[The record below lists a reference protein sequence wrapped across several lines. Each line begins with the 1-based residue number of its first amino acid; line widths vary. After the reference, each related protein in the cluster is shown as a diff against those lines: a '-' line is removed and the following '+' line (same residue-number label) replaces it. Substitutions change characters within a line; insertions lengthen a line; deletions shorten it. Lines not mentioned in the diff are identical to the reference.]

1 MSAQPQ
7 PDTLVAVR
15 APKPGAPG
23 GCLICT
29 FPVELIQKVNAV
41 IWDGQRKRQRGYRET
56 ARRLL
61 AHNDRD
67 VQVRAIATHADHT
80 EQTWRNVDSQHPA
93 TGREIPV
100 YDTSFESVT
109 DKVASLGMLAVDQLQ
124 KRVQT
129 GDIDSRDL
137 VGVARMGVGAVV
149 ERRKADD
156 RSKRPQ
162 LTIQAI
168 FASQAGFVPLPE
180 GEVINVTPIA
190 ELQAEFE
197 AERRLL
203 MGADLDAAFDE

>member
-7 PDTLVAVR
+7 PDTLVATR
-15 APKPGAPG
+15 APAPGVAG

-29 FPVELIQKVNAV
+29 FPVELIQKVNAI
-41 IWDGQRKRQRGYRET
+41 IWDGQRKRTRGYRLNGV
-56 ARRLL
+56 RLL
-61 AHNDRD
+61 KQNGKD
-67 VQVRAIATHADHT
+67 VAVRAISTHADHT
-80 EQTWRNVDSQHPA
+80 EQTWRNVSGRQPA
-93 TGREIPV
+93 MRDEIPV

-124 KRVQT
+124 SRVQS

-190 ELQAEFE
+190 ELQAEFA

-203 MGADLDAAFDE
+203 MGDALDEAFEE

>member
-1 MSAQPQ
+1 
-7 PDTLVAVR
+7 
-15 APKPGAPG
+15 
-23 GCLICT
+23 
-29 FPVELIQKVNAV
+29 VELIQKVNAV
-41 IWDGQRKRQRGYRET
+41 IWDGQQKRVRGYRET
-56 ARRLL
+56 GKRLL
-61 AHNDRD
+61 AQHGKT
-67 VQVRAIATHADHT
+67 VQVRAVANHADHT
-80 EQTWRNVDSQHPA
+80 EQSWRNVDGQHPA
-93 TGREIPV
+93 TGREMPV

-109 DKVASLGMLAVDQLQ
+109 DKLANLGMLAADQLQ
-124 KRVQT
+124 ARVQS

-137 VGVARMGVGAVV
+137 VGVARMGATAVV

-190 ELQAEFE
+190 ELQAEMA

-203 MGADLDAAFDE
+203 MGDDLDEAFAE